1 MHRFVKQG
9 IKSARNMVIA
19 EPKPNPFS
27 NKLLVLSH
35 NYSVLEGLSTDSHIF
50 KPLKNSRYQSKY
62 HQEEKQNPCEEN
74 CNLTGYILNLFFTYN
89 RFESHKSQGYW
100 RFT

>member
-35 NYSVLEGLSTDSHIF
+35 NYSLCLRDYPPIPTFSSHLKIPDISQSTT
-50 KPLKNSRYQSKY
+50 KKRNK
-62 HQEEKQNPCEEN
+62 
-74 CNLTGYILNLFFTYN
+74 ILAY
-89 RFESHKSQGYW
+89 
-100 RFT
+100 